1 MLCDQMLSVK
11 KRESERETVP
21 LLMDGNGCHIRC
33 NRSSGRNDTFYAFDK
48 WFCHQIRM
56 NWCPWWN
63 NTHARTHTPS
73 AEHYANICEW
83 GEKLPSRFSF
93 IFVLFF
99 RTWTLSLAIFGERM
113 DANGRGESRGK
124 KVDWETGIKRM
135 NEMISIY
142 MYSRPLFSPKLN
154 IVSKFSSVIE
164 WCFCTWC
171 RWLLYMRCW

>member
-11 KRESERETVP
+11 KRERESERETVP

-93 IFVLFF
+93 IFGLERWVWLFLENVWM
-99 RTWTLSLAIFGERM
+99 RMEERKAEARKWTERP
-113 DANGRGESRGK
+113 ES
-124 KVDWETGIKRM
+124 
-135 NEMISIY
+135 NEWTKWYPFTCIAVRC
-142 MYSRPLFSPKLN
+142 SRRN
-154 IVSKFSSVIE
+154 
-164 WCFCTWC
+164 
-171 RWLLYMRCW
+171 